1 MKDLLK
7 TIVNG
12 LVDHP
17 EDVSITEDPQDEEGV
32 IIYHL
37 HVNEEETGRIIGK
50 QGRII
55 KAIRVVMRAVGV
67 KNSCKVVIKV
77 D

>member
-7 TIVNG
+7 TIICG
-12 LVDHP
+12 LVRNP
-17 EDVSITEDPQDEEGV
+17 ENVSIEEKNDEDGV
-32 IIYHL
+32 VVFHIR
-37 HVNEEETGRIIGK
+37 VNEEDTGRIIGK

-55 KAIRVVMRAVGV
+55 KAIRVVMRAAGI
-67 KNSCKVVIKV
+67 KNSCKVIVKV